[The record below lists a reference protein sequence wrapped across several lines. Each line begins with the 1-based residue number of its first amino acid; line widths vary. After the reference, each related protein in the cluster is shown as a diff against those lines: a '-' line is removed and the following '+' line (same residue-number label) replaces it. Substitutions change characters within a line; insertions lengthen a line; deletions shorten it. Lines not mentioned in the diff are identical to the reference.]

1 VSLHQY
7 LLALRAR
14 FGVFAA
20 LLLASVVAATVV
32 SLLLPKS
39 YRATVSL
46 LVDKKDEQSLT
57 DLLHKKL
64 EEVDAI
70 QKFLKDHEKAN
81 KKEDKKPEG
90 MSTFQLA
97 SLFMVFALVAP
108 LYLRILIGH

>member
-1 VSLHQY
+1 MSLHQY

-46 LVDKKDEQSLT
+46 LVDKKDEQSLAT
-57 DLLHKKL
+57 
-64 EEVDAI
+64 A
-70 QKFLKDHEKAN
+70 QYPAR
-81 KKEDKKPEG
+81 
-90 MSTFQLA
+90 FQIG
-97 SLFMVFALVAP
+97 SCRFARMA
-108 LYLRILIGH
+108 